1 MNEELLELLNGTLGL
16 FLLLVTLIII
26 KDLKR
31 EFIEKT
37 NTRISLIFFVL
48 GILVFTIGELYKYG
62 PFDIII
68 DPIIAELYETA
79 YLFLTL
85 LAFFSFMLRKR

>member
-1 MNEELLELLNGTLGL
+1 MNQELLELLNGTLGL

-26 KDLKR
+26 RDLNK
-31 EFIEKT
+31 EFIERT
-37 NTRISLIFFVL
+37 NIRISLIFFVL

-68 DPIIAELYETA
+68 NPIIAELYETA
-79 YLFLTL
+79 YLFFTL
-85 LAFFSFMLRKR
+85 LAFFSFMLRKK